1 VSGRSRF
8 RAGAAALGV
17 LAALSV
23 ATGAGV
29 AAVRMADQSADSTG
43 LVGSGQHTN
52 RGVTRTTAE
61 HASPAPAAPAGIPS
75 ASLFGGAPT
84 IGLLRYTRGRD
95 PRICSAAVVDSTSG
109 NLVVTAAHCIDGKRF
124 ATNFEFIPGYSHG
137 KAPYGVWPVRV
148 ITVASGWQ
156 KHHDPWLDL
165 AFLTV
170 GAMHGR
176 QLQAVTGGL
185 RMGFNLGYGHSIE
198 AIAYNDVDTAPAR
211 CATRSFR
218 LSAGQLGFLCN
229 GFSGGTSGAPWVVGY
244 DPRNGAGTLFGVI
257 GGYEGGGHYDWASY
271 SAYIG
276 SALRAVYQQAERRS
290 AAIARGQRAGLPPVV
305 PGTHGTEFA

>member
-1 VSGRSRF
+1 MSGRSRF

-17 LAALSV
+17 LAALCV

-29 AAVRMADQSADSTG
+29 VAVRMADQSSGVTG
-43 LVGSGQHTN
+43 LAGSGQHAN
-52 RGVTRTTAE
+52 RGATRTTAN
-61 HASPAPAAPAGIPS
+61 HMPPAPTGIPS
-75 ASLFGGAPT
+75 ASLFGGSPT
-84 IGLLRYTRGRD
+84 IGLLRYDRGRH

-156 KHHDPWLDL
+156 EHHHPWLDL

-170 GAMHGR
+170 GTVHGR

-185 RMGFNLGYGHSIE
+185 TMGFNLGYDQNVE
-198 AIAYNDVDTAPAR
+198 AVAYNDSDSEPAR
-211 CATRSFR
+211 CATRSFQ
-218 LSAGQLGFLCN
+218 LSAGQLEFLCS

-257 GGYEGGGHYDWASY
+257 GGYEDGGQYDWTSY
-271 SAYIG
+271 SSYIG
-276 SALRAVYQQAERRS
+276 SAMRSVYQLAELRS
-290 AAIARGQRAGLPPVV
+290 AAIAHGLRAGLPPVV